1 MAQVKEIVNNFGKM
15 QGWNNV
21 TVNLLGRDVV
31 GITAISY
38 TDTWE
43 KENAKG
49 AGRMPVGRGYKGYTA
64 EASITLYKEEI
75 DALKSVLPPYSR
87 IQDIDMFDIVVE
99 YKRSNGV
106 IQRDRIR
113 NAEFTNDGV
122 EITNEDGTI
131 SIQHTLIISHIE
143 WNVLL

>member
-1 MAQVKEIVNNFGKM
+1 MAQVKEVINNFGKM

-38 TDTWE
+38 TDNVE

-49 AGRMPVGRGYKGYTA
+49 AGRMPVGRAYKSYSA

-75 DALKSVLPPYSR
+75 DALKSVLPPCSR
-87 IQDIDMFDIVVE
+87 IQDISMFDVVVE
-99 YKRSNGV
+99 YKRDNGI
-106 IQRDRIR
+106 IQCDRVR
-113 NAEFTNDGV
+113 NAEFINDGV
-122 EITNEDGTI
+122 DITNEDGTI
-131 SIQHTLIISHIE
+131 STQLKLVISHIE
-143 WNVLL
+143 WNVVL

>member
-1 MAQVKEIVNNFGKM
+1 MAQVKEVTNNFGKM

-21 TVNLLGRDVV
+21 TFNILGRDVV

-38 TDTWE
+38 TDTVE
-43 KENAKG
+43 KENVRG
-49 AGRMPVGRGYKGYTA
+49 AGRMPVGRAYKGYSA
-64 EASITLYKEEI
+64 EASITLYKEEL

-87 IQDIDMFDIVVE
+87 IQDIDMFDGVVE
-99 YKRSNGV
+99 YKRDNGI

-113 NAEFTNDGV
+113 NAEFINDGI

-131 SIQHTLIISHIE
+131 SVQLKLAISHIE
-143 WNVLL
+143 WNVVL